1 MEKIL
6 IESRNYP
13 VLSLSLSAAVYY
25 FILAADFLIKFFYF
39 FNKIFNTFRDIIK
52 KYDIMNMIA
61 MNQIIF
67 DR

>member
-13 VLSLSLSAAVYY
+13 VFSLSLSAAVYY